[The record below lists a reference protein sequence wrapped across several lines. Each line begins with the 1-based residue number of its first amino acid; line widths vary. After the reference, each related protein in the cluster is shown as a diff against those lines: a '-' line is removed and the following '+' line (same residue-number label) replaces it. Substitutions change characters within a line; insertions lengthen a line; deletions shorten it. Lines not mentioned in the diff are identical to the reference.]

1 MQIPNGA
8 SLDQAW
14 RDFSQGKSMKS
25 YYKAQGSV
33 EKRAFKNHKNVNK
46 VFKKPWIYFKSSLG
60 MGGGG
65 VKKKKSRR
73 SLIFLLYL
81 PYGSR
86 HTALK
91 ISAHTVELWER
102 E

>member
-46 VFKKPWIYFKSSLG
+46 VFKKP
-60 MGGGG
+60 
-65 VKKKKSRR
+65 
-73 SLIFLLYL
+73 
-81 PYGSR
+81 
-86 HTALK
+86 
-91 ISAHTVELWER
+91 
-102 E
+102 